1 MNIEGKI
8 TYIGSEETVWSQG
21 LRKRTFVVE
30 EVSDKEW
37 KSSLAIDLFKDKT
50 ALLDGLQIGTFV
62 KVGINYKA
70 NQYNGKWFNSISAW
84 KIDAVANNNG
94 SGAANDTAWFTP
106 SYQQVDEDLP
116 F

>member
-1 MNIEGKI
+1 MNIEWKI
-8 TYIGSEETVWSQG
+8 TYIWTEETVWAQG

-50 ALLDGLQIGTFV
+50 TLLDEFQVGNNV

-70 NQYNGKWFNSISAW
+70 NQYNGKWFNSISAR
-84 KIDAVANNNG
+84 KIDKV
-94 SGAANDTAWFTP
+94 GASAWQPDAAGYTP
-106 SYQQVDEDLP
+106 AYQQVDEDLP